1 MLAVLSF
8 PDVMQRFAVIG
19 LKVRKVALWRGL
31 ALGAVML
38 MGSACAP
45 HIQTAMTPPSAFAGP
60 RINERELGIGE
71 FVVQDGARLP
81 FRRWAPEGQ
90 PKAVI
95 IALHGFNDHSSSWR
109 MAGPWWAEQG
119 IEVWAYDQRGFGASP
134 NKGIWSDPELSRE
147 DLRTVTALVRGL
159 RPDVQIAIAGE
170 SMGGA
175 LAISAFASQRPPQ
188 ADRLVLLAPAV
199 WGWSNQNPVN
209 RVALWAGGRLLGS
222 RQIEPPSFAVR
233 HVRATDNV
241 VELLRNGSD
250 PRFILDTR
258 IDALHGLVSLMEEG
272 FVGLESVRVPTLLA
286 YGAHDMIVPRKAMRN
301 TLQRAGER
309 EGFVTAYYP
318 DGWHILNRDME
329 AQRVFGDVEAWIT
342 GCNLPSQPE
351 PVLPALLNSDN

>member
-1 MLAVLSF
+1 
-8 PDVMQRFAVIG
+8 MQRVAVTG
-19 LKVRKVALWRGL
+19 LKTRKVALWRAV
-31 ALGAVML
+31 ALGAVVL
-38 MGSACAP
+38 TTAACAP
-45 HIQTAMTPPSAFAGP
+45 RLQTAMTPPVAFVGP
-60 RINERELGIGE
+60 QIIERELGIGE

-81 FRRWAPEGQ
+81 FRRWSPQGK

-119 IEVWAYDQRGFGASP
+119 IEVWAYDQRGFGGAP

-147 DLRTVTALVRGL
+147 DLRTVTALVRAAY
-159 RPDVQIAIAGE
+159 PDVEIAIAGE

-175 LAISAFASQRPPQ
+175 LAISAFASQRPPA
-188 ADRLVLLAPAV
+188 ADKLVLLAPAV
-199 WGWSNQNPVN
+199 WGWSNQSPVN
-209 RVALWAGGRLLGS
+209 RLALWAGGRLLGS
-222 RQIEPPSFAVR
+222 REIEPPSFAVR

-272 FVGLESVRVPTLLA
+272 FTGLGNVRVPTLLA

-309 EGFVTAYYP
+309 EGFITAYYP

-329 AQRVFGDVEAWIT
+329 GQRVFGDVGAWLS
-342 GCNLPSQPE
+342 GRGLPSQPQ
-351 PVLPALLNSDN
+351 PVLPALLNDDN

>member
-1 MLAVLSF
+1 MIRLKS
-8 PDVMQRFAVIG
+8 REGVI
-19 LKVRKVALWRGL
+19 WRGL
-31 ALGAVML
+31 MTGAAVLAL
-38 MGSACAP
+38 SACAP
-45 HIQTAMTPPSAFAGP
+45 HMQTAMTPPASFAGP
-60 RINERELGIGE
+60 QIVERGHGLGE
-71 FVVQDGARLP
+71 FIVQDGARLP
-81 FRRWAPEGQ
+81 FRRWAPEGP

-109 MAGPWWAEQG
+109 MAGPWWAVQG
-119 IEVWAYDQRGFGASP
+119 IEVWAYDQRGFGAAP
-134 NKGIWSDPELSRE
+134 NKGEWSDPELSRE
-147 DLRTVTALVRGL
+147 DLRTVTALIRSQ
-159 RPDVQIAIAGE
+159 RPDLRIAIAGE

-175 LAISAFASQRPPQ
+175 LAISAFASQRPPA
-188 ADRLVLLAPAV
+188 ADKLILLAPAV

-209 RVALWAGGRLLGS
+209 RVALWAGGRFLGS
-222 RQIEPPSFAVR
+222 RRIEPPSFAVR
-233 HVRATDNV
+233 HVRATDNL

-272 FVGLESVRVPTLLA
+272 ANGLGSVRVPTLLA

-329 AQRVFGDVEAWIT
+329 AQRLFADVDAWLM
-342 GCNLPSQPE
+342 GEGLPSQPQ
-351 PVLPALLNSDN
+351 PVLHALLNNDK